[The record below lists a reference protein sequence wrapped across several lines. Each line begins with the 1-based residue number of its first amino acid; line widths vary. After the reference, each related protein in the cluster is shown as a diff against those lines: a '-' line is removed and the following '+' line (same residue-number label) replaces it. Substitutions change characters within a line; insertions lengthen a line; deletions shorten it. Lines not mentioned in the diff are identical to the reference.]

1 LETVLCFDLSST
13 GIVVVTYNSAAVIE
27 KCLDSCGA
35 LPVVVVDNASQDNT
49 PELAGSRATVK
60 LITNRSN
67 LGFAA
72 AANQGVA
79 ELDTDLI
86 LLLNPDVEL
95 ETSLDAMERSCRE
108 NGFGIAG
115 GKLVDPEGSV
125 QVGFT
130 ARRFPTP
137 LALVFEVLGINRLFP
152 WNLANRRYRCFDVDL
167 SQPAE
172 IDQPPGALLLF
183 RRDVWQRLGGFDTQ
197 FRPLWF
203 EDVDFCRRARN
214 LGVKIQYVPEVIG
227 RHQGGHSIAKLD
239 WVQREVFWYVSLLRY
254 ASKHFPPYAYRG
266 VGAAV
271 VLGSVLRSVIGM
283 LRWRSLRPLRVY
295 AKIAKFAASSVVCG
309 RVGEGDLLGVM
320 ARP

>member
-1 LETVLCFDLSST
+1 METVLCFDLSHT
-13 GIVVVTYNSAAVIE
+13 GIVVVTYNSAGVIE

-49 PELAGSRATVK
+49 RELVGSRANVK
-60 LITNRSN
+60 LIGNRSN
-67 LGFAA
+67 RGFAA
-72 AANQGVA
+72 AVNQGVA

-95 ETSLDAMERSCRE
+95 ETPLDAMERSCRE

-115 GKLVDPEGSV
+115 GKLVNQTGSV
-125 QVGFT
+125 QVGF
-130 ARRFPTP
+130 AVRRFPTP
-137 LALVFEVLGINRLFP
+137 LALIFEVLGINRLFP
-152 WNLANRRYRCFDVDL
+152 WNGVNRRYRCFDLDL
-167 SQPAE
+167 SKPAE

-183 RRDVWQRLGGFDTQ
+183 RRDVWQTLGGFDTQ

-203 EDVDFCRRARN
+203 EDVDFCRRTRN
-214 LGVKIQYVPEVIG
+214 LGVRIQYVPEVIG
-227 RHQGGHSIAKLD
+227 RHRGGHSIAGLD

-271 VLGSVLRSVIGM
+271 VLGSLLRSVIGV

-295 AKIAKFAASSVVCG
+295 AKIAKFAAGSIVCG